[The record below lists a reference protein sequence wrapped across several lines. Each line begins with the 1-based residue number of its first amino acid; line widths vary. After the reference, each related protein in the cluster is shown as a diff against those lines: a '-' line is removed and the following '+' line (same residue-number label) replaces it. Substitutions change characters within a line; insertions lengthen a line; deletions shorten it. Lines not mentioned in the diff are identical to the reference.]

1 MKRVGEVFMVI
12 KRPNGIFNN
21 LRALEVTFAREKT
34 EKVEILRINIG
45 LNLQRVLHVSWLLLG
60 TGHIK

>member
-1 MKRVGEVFMVI
+1 MVI